1 MWVAAA
7 FAVRVRTGL
16 RGVSSVDREIPLR
29 LIYAYPCVPIHHLVL
44 PESSVPRPH
53 CSGSV
58 ILDPMCA
65 VTAALESLSYGP
77 CWEIW
82 CPVRAIRA
90 ADYLLI
96 ARVYVVSSV
105 LMRCPSLFPCRVY
118 AMKFVSTHGGAL
130 TLLDS
135 VAGMHRSCGRQ

>member
-1 MWVAAA
+1 MRVAAA
-7 FAVRVRTGL
+7 FAVRVRTDL
-16 RGVSSVDREIPLR
+16 LGVLSVDQEILLR
-29 LIYAYPCVPIHHLVL
+29 PIYAYPCFPIHHLVL

-65 VTAALESLSYGP
+65 VTAALESPSYGP

-82 CPVRAIRA
+82 CPVRAMRA
-90 ADYLLI
+90 ADHLLI
-96 ARVYVVSSV
+96 PRFYVVSSV
-105 LMRCPSLFPCRVY
+105 LMRCPSLFPCRVR

-135 VAGMHRSCGRQ
+135 VAAMHRLCCRQ